1 MLRCGKALS
10 ALIGLAAGLK
20 LATHDKGE
28 LMKRAFAIGLAIA
41 AALAVPAIGQ
51 IRMQTIPRAVTAP
64 PPTAQTQPGAA
75 NFDPAMTPETAR
87 AAIDKLRAKNLE
99 LKKQMQMTLGD
110 LQALR
115 TQLDEMTRSGGSLV
129 RAQCVSASLSRR
141 TDGGG
146 EENCAA
152 SGYTCGPVEGTCR
165 RSCTSSDQCAG
176 GFVCDIG
183 AARCVVPTTSDD

>member
-1 MLRCGKALS
+1 
-10 ALIGLAAGLK
+10 
-20 LATHDKGE
+20 
-28 LMKRAFAIGLAIA
+28 MKRAFLICLA
-41 AALAVPAIGQ
+41 AAAAAAVPAIGQ
-51 IRMQTIPRAVTAP
+51 IHIQNIPRAVTVP
-64 PPTAQTQPGAA
+64 PPTQPQPGAA
-75 NFDPAMTPETAR
+75 NIDPAMTPETAR
-87 AAIDKLRAKNLE
+87 AAIAKLRARNLE
-99 LKKQMQMTLGD
+99 LKRQMQMTLGD

-129 RAQCVSASLSRR
+129 RAQCVSDSLSRR

-146 EENCAA
+146 EENCSA
-152 SGYTCGPVEGTCR
+152 SGYSCSPVEGTCR

>member
-1 MLRCGKALS
+1 
-10 ALIGLAAGLK
+10 
-20 LATHDKGE
+20 
-28 LMKRAFAIGLAIA
+28 MKRAFLICLAIVA
-41 AALAVPAIGQ
+41 AAAVPAIGQ
-51 IRMQTIPRAVTAP
+51 IRIQTIPRTVTVP
-64 PPTAQTQPGAA
+64 PAIAKLQ
-75 NFDPAMTPETAR
+75 AR
-87 AAIDKLRAKNLE
+87 NRE
-99 LKKQMQMTLGD
+99 LKKQMGLTLGD

-115 TQLDEMTRSGGSLV
+115 TQLDEMTRAGGSLV

-141 TDGGG
+141 TDGAG